1 MCASFSAHRFITK
14 MFRMHETQN
23 MEAGDLLRP
32 TDGATVD
39 LNKLRSA
46 LDICLEKLPPMLE
59 LGHVPQLLTQEYN
72 FPYHRPSIISMS
84 SAASDLMPESIGYV
98 LLQVSSAPGSSALVT
113 HFIWTVPVRDCVI
126 STGGSVD
133 EESSVLKGRW

>member
-1 MCASFSAHRFITK
+1 
-14 MFRMHETQN
+14 MHETQN

-32 TDGATVD
+32 TDGATID

-46 LDICLEKLPPMLE
+46 LDICLEKLPAMLE
-59 LGHVPQLLTQEYN
+59 LGHVPQLLTQEFS

-98 LLQVSSAPGSSALVT
+98 LLQVSSFLPM
-113 HFIWTVPVRDCVI
+113 
-126 STGGSVD
+126 
-133 EESSVLKGRW
+133 LKDAQFRSRWYLCDQKSP